1 MVNSSKTRRV
11 KKRNSFIALMLV
23 AALAITGALAYLTA
37 KDSATNKFTV
47 GNVDIDLT
55 EPSWVE
61 GNGENVVPGQV
72 IAKDPTITNTGK
84 NDAFV
89 YLMVS
94 VPKADDITVVDEST
108 KTSTK
113 VNDLQLFSYELDS
126 GWTLVDSKIDNDD
139 LYNYYLY
146 AYNTALAPEAKT
158 APAFSTVK
166 FANIAEGQ
174 FTEENNKLQIL
185 VDGYAIQ
192 SDFYNN
198 EAGETA
204 TAASAWNL
212 YVRQNNWAWPSNPAT
227 AHYSFVGYRRSPVK
241 TFAYSSAEDD
251 VVMPTPVS
259 TEFNEVTFNGWVSES
274 GKQYKVGDEVKIDAL
289 YILDEKG
296 NPINI
301 NPVLRETVI
310 SSTDGDDTVS
320 TLPVKLMP
328 KNDTCRTVIIRND
341 ILNTSGHYSKYVSD
355 SSMKIESN
363 VDGYKDE
370 YYQLSFGD
378 PTTEYPYTFN
388 EGDNWYICG
397 IEPGTTLKDFIS
409 SYVRVQ
415 GDGRLEVI
423 TSCGAMVGT
432 GTVVNVYDR
441 HGTETVEDDTLVER
455 FTVIVYGD
463 VNGDSYITNKDGAMV
478 NFEALGGTGWSLCED
493 DTFNR
498 LYVLAGDCNKD
509 GRINATDWSMIV
521 DDIEGAVPIEQ
532 TFIRS
537 FHQ

>member
-113 VNDLQLFSYELDS
+113 VNDLQLFSYELDG

-158 APAFSTVK
+158 TPAFSTVK

-212 YVRQNNWAWPSNPAT
+212 YVKQNNWAWPSNPAT

-241 TFAYSSAEDD
+241 AFAYSSAEDD
-251 VVMPTPVS
+251 VIMPTPVS

-274 GKQYKVGDEVKIDAL
+274 GKQYKTGDEVKIDAL
-289 YILDEKG
+289 YILDENG

-341 ILNTSGHYSKYVSD
+341 VLDTSGAFPKYASD

-363 VDGYKDE
+363 LDGYSGE
-370 YYQLSFGD
+370 NYQLSFGD

-397 IEPGTTLKDFIS
+397 IEPGTTLKDFIN

-423 TSCGAMVGT
+423 SSYGAMVGT

-441 HGTETVEDDTLVER
+441 HGTETVEDDTLVEQ

-463 VNGDSYITNKDGAMV
+463 VNGDSYINDTDETIVGVESISLTRWQRCGGEEFNK
-478 NFEALGGTGWSLCED
+478 
-493 DTFNR
+493 

-509 GRINATDWSMIV
+509 GRINATDTSMIA
-521 DDIEGAVPIEQ
+521 DGINGTTAIDQ

-537 FHQ
+537 FYQ

>member
-1 MVNSSKTRRV
+1 MVNSSKTRRA

-37 KDSATNKFTV
+37 KESATNKFTV
-47 GNVDIDLT
+47 GNVDIDLA

-94 VPKADDITVVDEST
+94 VPKADDITVVDETT
-108 KTSTK
+108 KAATK

-126 GWTLVDSKIDNDD
+126 GWTLVDSKMDNDD

-158 APAFSTVK
+158 TPAFSTVK

-174 FTEENNKLQIL
+174 FEENNKLQIL

-192 SDFYNN
+192 SDFYNK

-212 YVRQNNWAWPSNPAT
+212 YVKQNNWVWPSNPAT
-227 AHYSFVGYRRSPVK
+227 AHYSLMGYRRSPVK
-241 TFAYSSAEDD
+241 AFAYSSAEDD
-251 VVMPTPVS
+251 IVLPAPIS
-259 TEFNEVTFNGWVSES
+259 TEFNDVTFNGWASEG
-274 GKQYKVGDEVKIDAL
+274 GKQYKVGDEVKINDL
-289 YILDEKG
+289 YVIGENGK
-296 NPINI
+296 PINI
-301 NPVLRETVI
+301 NPVLRETVVTSI
-310 SSTDGDDTVS
+310 DGDGSVS
-320 TLPVKLMP
+320 ILPVKLMP

-341 ILNTSGHYSKYVSD
+341 VLDTSGPRSKYVSN

-363 VDGYKDE
+363 VDGYNGE

-397 IEPGTTLKDFIS
+397 IEPGTTLKDFLN

-423 TSCGAMVGT
+423 TSYGAMVGT

-441 HGTETVEDDTLVER
+441 QGTETVEDDRLVEQ

-463 VNGDSYITNKDGAMV
+463 VDGDSYITDKDATMV
-478 NFEALGGTGWSLCED
+478 NAEALGITGWSICDIDE
-493 DTFNR
+493 FNK

-509 GRINATDWSMIV
+509 GRINATDYSMIL
-521 DDIEGAVPIEQ
+521 DDVKGTVPINQ
-532 TFIRS
+532 IFIRS

>member
-158 APAFSTVK
+158 TPAFSTVK

-212 YVRQNNWAWPSNPAT
+212 YVKQNNWVWPSNPAT

-241 TFAYSSAEDD
+241 NVTYASGKDVITMPNAISTDFGDKSFA
-251 VVMPTPVS
+251 
-259 TEFNEVTFNGWVSES
+259 GWVDER
-274 GKQYKVGDEVKIDAL
+274 GDHYTIGDTVEVEKL
-289 YILDEKG
+289 YINDKDTGEILNLYPRMTE
-296 NPINI
+296 I
-301 NPVLRETVI
+301 VSATFE
-310 SSTDGDDTVS
+310 GDNS
-320 TLPVKLMP
+320 ELPVKLMP
-328 KNDTCRTVIIRND
+328 KNDICNTVINRGDVSETNA
-341 ILNTSGHYSKYVSD
+341 NTLDSD
-355 SSMKIESN
+355 GNRLYGE
-363 VDGYKDE
+363 
-370 YYQLSFGD
+370 
-378 PTTEYPYTFN
+378 PTTTYPYTYADDSDWFVW
-388 EGDNWYICG
+388 GV
-397 IEPGTTLKDFIS
+397 EPGTTLQEFCD
-409 SYVRVQ
+409 SYARVQ
-415 GDGRLEVI
+415 GDGY
-423 TSCGAMVGT
+423 MVVTPSNGVMIGT
-432 GTVVNVYDR
+432 GSVIKVYDK
-441 HGTETVEDDTLVER
+441 HGTESEEDDTLVEQ
-455 FTVIVYGD
+455 FTVVVYGD
-463 VNGDSYITNKDGAMV
+463 VNGDSTID
-478 NFEALGGTGWSLCED
+478 NFDASIVSNDSLRIID
-493 DTFNR
+493 RSFMLKAADIRRDN
-498 LYVLAGDCNKD
+498 
-509 GRINATDWSMIV
+509 RINATDVSLICDHFANQGTINQV
-521 DDIEGAVPIEQ
+521 TGLIEY
-532 TFIRS
+532 
-537 FHQ
+537 

>member
-1 MVNSSKTRRV
+1 MHNVIFRKT
-11 KKRNSFIALMLV
+11 KFKRTFLSLLLVASFI
-23 AALAITGALAYLTA
+23 ITGAFALLTA
-37 KDSATNKFTV
+37 RDNAVNKFTV
-47 GNVDIDLT
+47 GNVNIELT
-55 EPSWVE
+55 EPSWNE
-61 GNGENVVPGQV
+61 KDAENIVSGQV

-84 NDAFV
+84 NSAFV
-89 YLMVS
+89 YMMVS
-94 VPKADDITVVDEST
+94 VPKADDITVYDETTQSPQ
-108 KTSTK
+108 KI
-113 VNDLQLFSYELDS
+113 NNLQLFSYELDS

-158 APAFSTVK
+158 TPAFSTVK

-241 TFAYSSAEDD
+241 NVTYASAED
-251 VVMPTPVS
+251 VITMPNAIS
-259 TEFNEVTFNGWVSES
+259 TDFGDKSFAGWVDER
-274 GKQYKVGDEVKIDAL
+274 GNHYTIGDEVKIDAL
-289 YILDEKG
+289 YILGENG

-341 ILNTSGHYSKYVSD
+341 ILNTSEGYPKYVSG

-363 VDGYKDE
+363 VDGQNGDI
-370 YYQLSFGD
+370 YQLSFGD

-455 FTVIVYGD
+455 FTVIIYGD
-463 VNGDSYITNKDGAMV
+463 VNGDSYITNKDGDMV
-478 NFEALGGTGWSLCED
+478 NSEALGVTGWSFCED
-493 DTFNR
+493 FNR

-509 GRINATDWSMIV
+509 GRISALDWGMIL
-521 DDIEGAVPIEQ
+521 DDIKGTVPIDQ

-537 FHQ
+537 FHR